1 MSSSPTKVSAY
12 YLQVFFIVNSS
23 NYSVV
28 HVENLDIFSILFHLD
43 KTSTSLIREAG
54 MAQWWECSPPTN
66 VAYSRFNSSLV
77 PYVGWVCCR
86 FEGKLAPRVFSEF
99 SGFSLSTKMNISK
112 FKFGLYRGP
121 PWKPATADVASSPN
135 IVISFHFISRYS
147 VHTIEDFQPHFSEFL
162 QGTCITI
169 IITSYHY

>member
-1 MSSSPTKVSAY
+1 LSSSQTKVSAY

-54 MAQWWECSPPTN
+54 MAQWWECSPPIN

-86 FEGKLAPRVFSEF
+86 FEGKLAPRVFFSEF
-99 SGFSLSTKMNISK
+99 SGFCNCN
-112 FKFGLYRGP
+112 F
-121 PWKPATADVASSPN
+121 
-135 IVISFHFISRYS
+135 ISFHFKVQCTHNWRFPTTLFRVFTRYYNHNNLISLLILS
-147 VHTIEDFQPHFSEFL
+147 W
-162 QGTCITI
+162 
-169 IITSYHY
+169 